1 MGIIKDKKK
10 FERSKEQDNPIDTN
24 IDIDIDKQN
33 NTFDIDEKTIK
44 KQQNKKQSISD
55 FFNQKKFH

>member
-10 FERSKEQDNPIDTN
+10 FERTKEPNNPIDTT
-24 IDIDIDKQN
+24 IHIDKQN

-44 KQQNKKQSISD
+44 KQQNKK
-55 FFNQKKFH
+55 